1 MAFLLTLIAGIPARI
16 FAFGFRAKAMLQLA
30 QLEVHQTQEYENL
43 LENDELRHPILCSLR
58 LRIKKKVT
66 TLHRLEQIT
75 AKLMAQ
81 RTPNLHS
88 RRTSL

>member
-1 MAFLLTLIAGIPARI
+1 
-16 FAFGFRAKAMLQLA
+16 MLQLA

-43 LENDELRHPILCSLR
+43 LENDELRHPILSSLR

-66 TLHRLEQIT
+66 TLHRLGQIT
-75 AKLMAQ
+75 AKLAAQ